1 MKRLLIKREDL
12 KHNID
17 IIKDIAK
24 KNISD
29 ENKNPV
35 KVIAVLKANAYG
47 LGLVEFAN
55 FLLDNNINF
64 FAVANLEEAVELRK
78 AGFKNE
84 ILMLSSTSIKE
95 EVTKLIEN
103 DIIITLGS
111 KDAFCV
117 ADEVAKEKGVIVKA
131 HLKIDTGFGRYG
143 FLYNNPSEIID
154 VINASSNIK
163 IQGTFSHFSSSFS
176 MNSGYTDLQFKR
188 FMECVNYLDDNKITT
203 GMLHICNSCAFLQYP
218 KYHLD
223 AVRIGSAFLGRIPI
237 KNIYG
242 LKKIGQFETKVSE
255 IKYLPKG
262 HNIGYGNRYKTK
274 ENMKIAVIPVGYMDG
289 FNMKTKDISFKPI
302 ESLRY
307 LYNDFKRFLK
317 KEKTYVEINDKKYQ
331 TVGVTGMY
339 NTQID
344 ITNSDVKVGDIVK
357 VDISIRN
364 INPTLERK
372 YE

>member
-1 MKRLLIKREDL
+1 MKKLLIKKDDL

-17 IIKDIAK
+17 IINNIAK
-24 KNISD
+24 KNISK

-35 KVIAVLKANAYG
+35 KIIAVLKANAYG

-78 AGFKNE
+78 AGFNND

-95 EVTKLIEN
+95 EVTKLVEN

-111 KDAFCV
+111 KDAFYV
-117 ADEVAKEKGVIVKA
+117 AEEVAKEKGIIVRA

-143 FLYNNPSEIID
+143 FLYNNPTEIID
-154 VINASSNIK
+154 VVNSVSNIK
-163 IQGTFSHFSSSFS
+163 IQGTFSHFSSSFLA
-176 MNSGYTDLQFKR
+176 NCKYTDLQFKR
-188 FMECVNYLDDNKITT
+188 FMDCVKQLNDNKIDT
-203 GMLHICNSCAFLQYP
+203 GILHICNSCAFLQYN

-242 LKKIGQFETKVSE
+242 LKKIGQFETQVSE

-262 HNIGYGNRYKTK
+262 HNIGYGNRYTTK
-274 ENMKIAVIPVGYMDG
+274 SSMKIAIIPVGYMDG

-307 LYNDFKRFLK
+307 LYNDLKRFLK
-317 KEKTYVEINDKKYQ
+317 REKMYVIINEKKYQ
-331 TVGVTGMY
+331 IVGVTGMY

-344 ITNSDVKVGDIVK
+344 ITNSDVKLGDIVK
-357 VDISIRN
+357 IDINIRN
-364 INPTLERK
+364 INFTIPRN

>member
-1 MKRLLIKREDL
+1 MKKLLIKKEDL

-17 IIKDIAK
+17 IIKEIAK

-29 ENKNPV
+29 ENKNPIRI
-35 KVIAVLKANAYG
+35 IAVLKANAYG

-64 FAVANLEEAVELRK
+64 FAVANLEEAIELRK
-78 AGFKNE
+78 AGFKND

-95 EVTKLIEN
+95 EVTQLIEN
-103 DIIITLGS
+103 NIIVTLGS
-111 KDAFCV
+111 KEAFEV
-117 ADEVAKEKGVIVKA
+117 ADKVAHEKDITVKA

-143 FLYNNPSEIID
+143 FLYTNPSEIVE
-154 VINASSNIK
+154 VINSSSKIE

-176 MNSGYTDLQFKR
+176 ANKQYTNIQFER
-188 FMECVNYLDDNKITT
+188 FMKCIGYLNDKKIDT
-203 GMLHICNSCAFLQYP
+203 GILHICNSCAFLQYP

-223 AVRIGSAFLGRIPI
+223 SVRIGSAFLGRIPI

-242 LKKIGQFETKVSE
+242 LKKIGQFETQVSE
-255 IKYLPKG
+255 IKHLPKG
-262 HNIGYGNRYKTK
+262 HNIGYGNRY
-274 ENMKIAVIPVGYMDG
+274 E
-289 FNMKTKDISFKPI
+289 TKDISFKSI

-307 LYNDFKRFLK
+307 LYNDFKRFIK
-317 KEKTYVEINDKKYQ
+317 KEKTYVTINDKNYKI
-331 TVGVTGMY
+331 VGVTGMY

-364 INPTLERK
+364 INPTIERK

>member
-1 MKRLLIKREDL
+1 MKRLLIKKEDL

-29 ENKNPV
+29 ENKNPI
-35 KVIAVLKANAYG
+35 KIIAVLKANAYG
-47 LGLVEFAN
+47 LGLVQFAN

-64 FAVANLEEAVELRK
+64 FAVANLEEALELRK
-78 AGFKNE
+78 SGFKND

-111 KDAFCV
+111 KEAFEV
-117 ADEVAKEKGVIVKA
+117 ADKVACEKDIIIKA

-154 VINASSNIK
+154 VINSSSNIQ

-176 MNSGYTDLQFKR
+176 SNSQYTDIQFKR
-188 FMECVNYLDDNKITT
+188 FTSCVDYLNDNKIDT

-218 KYHLD
+218 KYHMN
-223 AVRIGSAFLGRIPI
+223 AVRLGSAFLGRIPI

-242 LKKIGQFETKVSE
+242 LKKIGQFETQVSE

-262 HNIGYGNRYKTK
+262 HNIGYGNRYETK
-274 ENMKIAVIPVGYMDG
+274 DKMKIAIIPVGYMDG
-289 FNMKTKDISFKPI
+289 FNVKTKDISFKFI

-307 LYNDFKRFLK
+307 LYNDFKRFIK
-317 KEKTYVEINDKKYQ
+317 KEKTYVTINGKNYKI
-331 TVGVTGMY
+331 VGVTGMY

-344 ITNSDVKVGDIVK
+344 ITNSNVKVGDIVK
-357 VDISIRN
+357 IDISIRN
-364 INPTLERK
+364 INPTIERK